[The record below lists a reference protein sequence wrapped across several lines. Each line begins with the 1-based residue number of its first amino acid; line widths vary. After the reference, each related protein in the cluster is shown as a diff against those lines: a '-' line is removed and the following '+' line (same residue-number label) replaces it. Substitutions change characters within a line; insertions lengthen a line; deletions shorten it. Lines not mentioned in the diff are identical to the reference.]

1 MFDVERES
9 SSLICELKRITNG
22 KNDLTNLG
30 LFLSREVNVSA
41 LKLLN
46 WLNFVIHDGLLE
58 KNIKWNL
65 CDSKKV
71 FNGHKYIVKKENIP
85 YRLLD
90 NPLYIS
96 KEVFE
101 NIVKTNYIDFNFKSE
116 YYLLKELMV
125 QSILDFQNPL
135 SKMYKMK
142 EHVQKIVDVLYYLVF
157 EGVIDLNSTML
168 YSLDRALESDLSM
181 EWKTIIKMI
190 MSCKNIEK
198 KEKNYNK
205 VIKENLE
212 NERYLLLTQKECEY
226 FYNVVVPKLERKNKN
241 IK

>member
-9 SSLICELKRITNG
+9 SSLICELNRITNG

-157 EGVIDLNSTML
+157 QGVIDLNSTML

-181 EWKTIIKMI
+181 EWETIIRMI
-190 MSCKNIEK
+190 QSCKNTENN
-198 KEKNYNK
+198 ENNYNE

-212 NERYLLLTQKECEY
+212 IERHLLLTQKECEY

>member
-181 EWKTIIKMI
+181 EWETIIRMI
-190 MSCKNIEK
+190 QLCKNTENN
-198 KEKNYNK
+198 ENNYNE

-212 NERYLLLTQKECEY
+212 IERHLLLTQKECEY